1 LPATV
6 AVVACSTYD
15 PSEVEDAVA
24 RAVDLLG
31 GPERFLPA
39 GGSVLVKPNLL
50 SPRPRESRVATDPEV
65 VRAVASVAKG
75 IARTVAYGDSPGIG
89 TAARAAR
96 ACGYDEIMSGDG
108 NGDSGLAG
116 PTRLVEFTGP
126 VAAPGIAFPKV
137 EIAREVAEADAVI
150 NIAKAKTHGQMG
162 MTLAVKNLFGAVVG
176 TRKAAWHMR
185 AGHDRE
191 HFARM
196 LVEVAAASRARLHI
210 LDAVIGMEGNG
221 PGSGTPRPL
230 GFIIASEDA
239 AALDR
244 VACDILGVPAR
255 AVPVLEA
262 ARRVSFGETDPSRI
276 DIVGDAPGRFGVRDF
291 KPATQVGLHRIV
303 PMPRAVFRLLRRVL
317 TARPVFDHDRCRGCG
332 LCAEACPAK
341 CLRMRGGVPAIATE
355 KCIRCLCCQEA
366 CPHGA
371 ITVKSSWLARL
382 LG

>member
-1 LPATV
+1 MPATV

-15 PSEVEDAVA
+15 RAEVEDAVS

-31 GPERFLPA
+31 GSERLFPA

-50 SPRPRESRVATDPEV
+50 GPRPRETRVATDPEV
-65 VRAVASVAKG
+65 VRAVVSVAKE
-75 IARTVAYGDSPGIG
+75 IAGTVAYGDSPGIG
-89 TAARAAR
+89 SAARAAR
-96 ACGYDEIMSGDG
+96 AAGYDDIMIGQRDK
-108 NGDSGLAG
+108 NGGLAG
-116 PTRLVEFTGP
+116 PVEFTGP
-126 VAAPGIAFPKV
+126 VAAPGISFPKV
-137 EIAREVAEADAVI
+137 EIAREIAEADAVV
-150 NIAKAKTHGQMG
+150 NVAKAKTHGQMG

-196 LVEVAAASRARLHI
+196 LVEVAAASRARLHV

-230 GFIIASEDA
+230 GFILASEDA

-262 ARRVSFGETDPSRI
+262 ARRLGFGETDTARI
-276 DIVGDAPGRFGVRDF
+276 DIVGDEPGRFGVRDF

-317 TARPVFDHDRCRGCG
+317 TARPVFDLEKCRGCG

-341 CLRMRGGVPAIATE
+341 CLRMRGGVPVIDTE